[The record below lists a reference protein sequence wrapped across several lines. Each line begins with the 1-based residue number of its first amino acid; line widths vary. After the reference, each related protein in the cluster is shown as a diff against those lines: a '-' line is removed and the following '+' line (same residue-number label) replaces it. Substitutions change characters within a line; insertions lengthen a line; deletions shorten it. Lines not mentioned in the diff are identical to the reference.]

1 MVAPVRVSVTEAKN
15 RLTQLVR
22 KAEGGEPIMITRDDR
37 PAAVLVSPA
46 EYAEMR
52 RQVAAARLQRF
63 RDGLAGS
70 GLDAVE
76 LFHESRRKLEER
88 L

>member
-1 MVAPVRVSVTEAKN
+1 MAVPVRVPITEAKN

-22 KAEGGEPIMITRDDR
+22 KAEAGEPIMITRDDR

-46 EYAEMR
+46 EYEEMR

-63 RDGLAGS
+63 RDGLAGT
-70 GLDAVE
+70 GLDALE
-76 LFHESRRKLEER
+76 LFHESRRQLEEH

>member
-1 MVAPVRVSVTEAKN
+1 MAAPVRVPITEAKN

-22 KAEGGEPIMITRDDR
+22 KAEAGEPIMITRDDR

-46 EYAEMR
+46 EYEEMR

-63 RDGLAGS
+63 RDGLAGT
-70 GLDAVE
+70 GLDALE
-76 LFHESRRKLEER
+76 LFHESRRQIEEH